1 MTFEE
6 WWDEVGHNMW
16 CDNDD
21 IFLSDLVKAAWDAA
35 MEQSQLKVEGLENL
49 IIVNW
54 TGDIVDLYFLLDE
67 KYPLGLLK
75 QMSQEEE

>member
-21 IFLSDLVKAAWDAA
+21 IFLSDLVKAAWEAA
-35 MEQSQLKVEGLENL
+35 FEEGYKFANKENEEYDKTL
-49 IIVNW
+49 
-54 TGDIVDLYFLLDE
+54 TGDRAV
-67 KYPLGLLK
+67 
-75 QMSQEEE
+75 

>member
-6 WWDEVGHNMW
+6 WFDKYNYQHEYTVEEY
-16 CDNDD
+16 
-21 IFLSDLVKAAWDAA
+21 VTAKAAWDAA
-35 MEQSQLKVEGLENL
+35 MEQSKLKVEALENL

-75 QMSQEEE
+75 QRSQEEE

>member
-6 WWDEVGHNMW
+6 WYSDFLHYEGEPTR
-16 CDNDD
+16 D
-21 IFLSDLVKAAWDAA
+21 IAKQAWDAA

-49 IIVNW
+49 IIANW

-75 QMSQEEE
+75 EISQEEG

>member
-6 WWDEVGHNMW
+6 WWKDCMGWTEYEPAQKEKA
-16 CDNDD
+16 
-21 IFLSDLVKAAWDAA
+21 LAQAAWDAA
-35 MEQSQLKVEGLENL
+35 TEQSQLKVEGLENL

-75 QMSQEEE
+75 QMSQEEA

>member
-6 WWDEVGHNMW
+6 WIGDRIETMSSHEYAAE
-16 CDNDD
+16 
-21 IFLSDLVKAAWDAA
+21 KAAWDAA
-35 MEQSQLKVEGLENL
+35 IEQSQLKVQGLENL

>member
-6 WWDEVGHNMW
+6 WIGDRIETMSSHEYAAE
-16 CDNDD
+16 
-21 IFLSDLVKAAWDAA
+21 KAAWDAA
-35 MEQSQLKVEGLENL
+35 IEQSQLKVQGLENL

-75 QMSQEEE
+75 QM

>member
-6 WWDEVGHNMW
+6 WIGDRIETISSHEYAAE
-16 CDNDD
+16 
-21 IFLSDLVKAAWDAA
+21 KAAWDAA